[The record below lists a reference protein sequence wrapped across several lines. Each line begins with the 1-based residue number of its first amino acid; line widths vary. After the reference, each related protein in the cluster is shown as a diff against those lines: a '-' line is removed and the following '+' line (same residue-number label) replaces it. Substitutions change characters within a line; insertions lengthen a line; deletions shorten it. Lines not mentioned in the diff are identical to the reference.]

1 MLKKSLPL
9 SMSALLATMFA
20 LPAGAQQGFEEI
32 VVTATKRE
40 RTLQEV
46 PVAVSVT
53 SADTIEKAQ
62 ILDILDLQTVVP
74 SLRVTQLQSSGNTN
88 FVIRG
93 FGNGANNPGIE
104 PSVGV
109 FIDGVYRSRS
119 AAALSDLP
127 NLQRVEVLRG
137 PQSTLFGK
145 NASAGVISVI
155 TALPD
160 EEFGGSV
167 QLVVGNFGQTVL
179 RGSVSGPL
187 SDSVGYSFS
196 AGVNQRDGFGTD
208 LSSGEDYNERSRW
221 NVRGQLLLTPR
232 DNLSLRFIADYD
244 EIDEACCGLSN
255 ILSGPTEGAIRFVG
269 GDLVVEDVFS
279 RKNFFNF
286 GPTNKIEN
294 SGISLQADFD
304 FERSTLT
311 SITSF
316 RNVSRLEN
324 ADSDFTSADIL
335 GRNSS
340 DTDIDTFTQEIRLTS
355 TAGEKFDWMI
365 GGFYF
370 DEDVSFD
377 TEILFGA
384 DVSAYADLLTG
395 APGTFA
401 ALEGAIGLPAGSLF
415 GQGQGNTEAQG
426 QSNTASSIF
435 GTIDW
440 YVTDRSTVTFGLNY
454 TQDEKD
460 VFVNQINTNVFAQLD
475 FVTIGFAQIFGA
487 LTGGAAPTPANFAM
501 FPAQFA
507 QAQALSTVPCTATT
521 GPACN
526 PLLGLQALQVLGP
539 LVDFPNAVEDGKS
552 DDDKLTWTVRFA
564 FDLNDQ
570 VNLYASAATGFKA
583 TSWNLSRDTK
593 PFASQLGAVVSAG
606 LGVPNLSAGTRLA
619 SPEEATVFELGL
631 KARFDRGTLNIAIFD
646 QKIEGFQSNIFTGT
660 AFSLANAGEQST
672 TGLEV
677 DASFYPTDD
686 LQFTFAATFL
696 DPTYDSFVGA
706 QGPDGPVDLSGT
718 TPAGIHELSA
728 VFTATYSLE
737 FSNGMTGFLRGS
749 YMHESDVQ
757 VVENITKEIASRE
770 VDVLDISFGVSTD
783 SGWDFTI
790 WGRNL
795 TDDEFLLS
803 AAPGVFQAGSFSGYP
818 NPPRTYGVTAKKT
831 F

>member
-9 SMSALLATMFA
+9 SVSALIATLFTA
-20 LPAGAQQGFEEI
+20 PANSQEGFEEI

-40 RTLQEV
+40 QTLQEV

-119 AAALSDLP
+119 AAAVSDLP
-127 NLQRVEVLRG
+127 NLERVEVLRG

-160 EEFGGSV
+160 EEFGGSA
-167 QLVVGNFGQTVL
+167 QLVVGNYGQTVL
-179 RGSVSGPL
+179 RGSISGPL
-187 SDSVGYSFS
+187 SDNTGFSLS
-196 AGVNQRDGFGTD
+196 AGVNQRDGFSTNLTD
-208 LSSGEDYNERSRW
+208 GSDYNERSRW
-221 NVRGQLLLTPR
+221 NVRGQLLLTPQ
-232 DNLSLRFIADYD
+232 DNFSLRFIADYD

-255 ILSGPTEGAIRFVG
+255 LLSGPTEGAIRFVG

-279 RKNFFNF
+279 RSNFFNF
-286 GPTNKIEN
+286 SPTNEIEN
-294 SGISLQADFD
+294 SGVSLQADYD
-304 FERSTLT
+304 FENSTLT

-316 RNVSRLEN
+316 RNVSRVEN
-324 ADSDFTSADIL
+324 SDIDFTSADL
-335 GRNSS
+335 LRNLE

-355 TAGEKFDWMI
+355 SSGEKFDWMI

-370 DEDVSFD
+370 DEDVTYD
-377 TEILFGA
+377 TDLQWGA
-384 DVSAYADLLTG
+384 DVRPYADLLTG

-401 ALEGAIGLPAGSLF
+401 ALEGALGIPVGTFFA
-415 GQGQGNTEAQG
+415 QGTGNIEAQG

-440 YVTDRSTVTFGLNY
+440 YVTDRSTITFGLNY

-460 VFVNQINTNVFAQLD
+460 VFVRQTNTNVFASLD

-507 QAQALSTVPCTATT
+507 QAQALSAIPCTAMT

-539 LVDFPNAVEDGKS
+539 LVDFPNAIEDGKS

-564 FDLNDQ
+564 FDLNDS
-570 VNLYASAATGFKA
+570 VNLYASAGTGFKA
-583 TSWNLSRDTK
+583 TSWNLSRFSK
-593 PFASQLGAVVSAG
+593 PFPSQVGALVGAG
-606 LGVPNLSAGTRLA
+606 LGVPNLVAGTRLA
-619 SPEEATVFELGL
+619 GPEEATVLELGL
-631 KARFDRGTLNIAIFD
+631 KARFDRGSLNVAIFD

-672 TGLEV
+672 TGLEI
-677 DASFYPTDD
+677 DGMFYPTDD
-686 LQFTFAATFL
+686 LQLTFAATFL

-706 QGPDGPVDLSGT
+706 QGPNGTVDLSGT

-728 VFTATYSLE
+728 VVSATYSLE
-737 FSNGMTGFLRGS
+737 FPNGMTGFLRGE
-749 YMHESDVQ
+749 YLHESDVQ
-757 VVENITKEIASRE
+757 VVENITKAIASRE
-770 VDVLDISFGVSTD
+770 VGTLNLSFGVSTD
-783 SGWDFTI
+783 GGWDFTI